1 MNHTDNTFHY
11 LIYIINY
18 RFKYD
23 VLTVD
28 LLLYVMFHCRQ
39 SASDHK
45 KALAKA
51 RLKKFREVYNSPELL
66 EEYRRKER
74 ERLGVR

>member
-1 MNHTDNTFHY
+1 M
-11 LIYIINY
+11 
-18 RFKYD
+18 
-23 VLTVD
+23 LTVD

-51 RLKKFREVYNSPELL
+51 RLKKFREKVYNSPELL